1 MLGVRNVCSTVQML
15 VAEHGFERVE
25 IGIGAQ
31 HEDAVETSG
40 RRSLSPPADSPGS
53 EGGECAPSQRPLQHN
68 EPGLPGATSVAATSV
83 MGNSIVS
90 PPRLRVRRHGS
101 SAATAYAQARFT
113 NLKQQ
118 AEAAHQT
125 ANAAKKKPQTRPV
138 PDGCSAIAPIALRL
152 WYCRRGKGRYCPSG
166 NVCWTVPAAVAG
178 IENGDERLL

>member
-1 MLGVRNVCSTVQML
+1 MAQEYKLILSISATISTPRQL
-15 VAEHGFERVE
+15 ICQELRAA
-25 IGIGAQ
+25 GALR
-31 HEDAVETSG
+31 ASVS
-40 RRSLSPPADSPGS
+40 RA
-53 EGGECAPSQRPLQHN
+53 AQRTRATRLW
-68 EPGLPGATSVAATSV
+68 PGATGVAASSA
-83 MGNSIVS
+83 MGNSIVP

-118 AEAAHQT
+118 AEAPHQT

-138 PDGCSAIAPIALRL
+138 PDGCSEIALIALRL